1 MPVALAE
8 AEREKGVTIL
18 PSHRFEAWRGVATRR
33 RWGLHR
39 LPYRPDENIA
49 KGVQVCFVARL
60 DQKGFHSIRSVVL
73 PAIEAAV
80 NRCKSSGRRHLS
92 LAASMGRNRPP
103 GTKIEVSG
111 ASAR

>member
-1 MPVALAE
+1 MQPQGDV
-8 AEREKGVTIL
+8 G
-18 PSHRFEAWRGVATRR
+18 
-33 RWGLHR
+33 GLHR
-39 LPYRPDENIA
+39 LSYRPDENIA

-60 DQKGFHSIRSVVL
+60 DQKGFQSLRSVVL